1 MEIINKIEG
10 EEEKNKNEDKS
21 KDKGR
26 NKNKD
31 EKKAEKENQE
41 QYRVVINKEASKVLE
56 KMLSQVTTGFEASS
70 ISKSDLA
77 NWVILNSQESFGE
90 AEVRVLRQLHFDERK
105 ILASLL
111 RDARDQ
117 NNIPENLKKAIRE
130 HFGLSDS
137 GKRKSVK
144 DNHHA

>member
-1 MEIINKIEG
+1 M
-10 EEEKNKNEDKS
+10 
-21 KDKGR
+21 
-26 NKNKD
+26 
-31 EKKAEKENQE
+31 
-41 QYRVVINKEASKVLE
+41 VINKEASEALE

-77 NWVILNSQESFGE
+77 NWLILNSQDSFGE
-90 AEVRVLRQLHFDERK
+90 AEVRTLRQLHFDERK

-130 HFGLSDS
+130 HFGLSDGS
-137 GKRKSVK
+137 KRKSVK
-144 DNHHA
+144 DSQNIQSLQGNSRENKTID